1 MNKLTFLLSGLLF
14 LSISHI
20 HGQQNKMSEEG
31 IVYGHKTFDLTI
43 EVYNRDSRRSL
54 NDVTL
59 YLYEMPGEYLISTA
73 MTKRG
78 RTGFRLNSGKE
89 YIVKSCK
96 SNFVSGG
103 INLFNCY
110 EDGKIFCTTGAFDY
124 DFMTVGGIESPNAIL
139 TAKMAIDSIV
149 VGKTFQMANIYYDL
163 NQSNLRESSKHELD
177 KLYNLLV
184 QYPGMV
190 VELASHT
197 DSRGGY
203 TYNQKLS
210 AARAQSC
217 FEYLLGKGIPPE
229 QILPKGYGEMILMNN
244 CSDGVVCNASEHQK
258 NRRTEFT
265 VLSFEDQECPSGVLQ
280 ALSAR

>member
-1 MNKLTFLLSGLLF
+1 MNKLTYLVLGALCLSTF
-14 LSISHI
+14 QTQA
-20 HGQQNKMSEEG
+20 QQNVSKEG
-31 IVYGHKTFDLTI
+31 INYGHETFDLTI
-43 EVYNRDSRRSL
+43 EVYNRDSRRAL

-59 YLYEMPGEYLISTA
+59 YLYEMPEEQLISTA
-73 MTKRG
+73 TTKRG
-78 RTGFRLNSGKE
+78 RTGFRLISGKE
-89 YIVKSCK
+89 YMVKSCK
-96 SNFVSGG
+96 SLFVPGG

-110 EDGKIFCTTGAFDY
+110 EDEKIFCTTGAFDY
-124 DFMTVGGIESPNAIL
+124 DFMTVGGTESPNAIL

-149 VGKTFQMANIYYDL
+149 VGKTFQMANVYYDL
-163 NQSNLRESSKHELD
+163 NKSNLRESTKQELD

-197 DSRGGY
+197 DSRGGF
-203 TYNQKLS
+203 TYNQELS

-217 FEYLLGKGIPPE
+217 FEYLLGKGIPAE
-229 QILPKGYGEMILMNN
+229 QILPKGYGETVLMNN
-244 CSDGVVCNASEHQK
+244 CSDGVSCNASEHQR

-265 VLSFEDQECPSGVLQ
+265 VLSFEGQECPSGVMR